1 MEKKSIMEVIKSK
14 KGLIIT
20 GSLVILGAIGSLILG
35 KNILEKKR
43 EVIIVP
49 EIEKEEPED
58 ATNEDVENEEN

>member
-20 GSLVILGAIGSLILG
+20 GSLVILGAIGSLIVG
-35 KNILEKKR
+35 KNMLEKNR
-43 EVIIVP
+43 NVIIVP
-49 EIEKEEPED
+49 DIGNKAPED

>member
-20 GSLVILGAIGSLILG
+20 GSLVILGAIGSLIVG

-43 EVIIVP
+43 EVILLP
-49 EIEKEEPED
+49 EMEKEEPED
-58 ATNEDVENEEN
+58 VTNKDVENEEN

>member
-1 MEKKSIMEVIKSK
+1 MEKKSIMEVIKTK

-35 KNILEKKR
+35 KNILEKNR
-43 EVIIVP
+43 EVIVVP
-49 EIEKEEPED
+49 DIGNKEPED

>member
-20 GSLVILGAIGSLILG
+20 GSLVILGAIGSLIVG
-35 KNILEKKR
+35 KNMLEKNR
-43 EVIIVP
+43 NVIIVP
-49 EIEKEEPED
+49 DIGNKEPED

>member
-35 KNILEKKR
+35 KNILEKNR
-43 EVIIVP
+43 EVIVVP
-49 EIEKEEPED
+49 DIGNKEPED